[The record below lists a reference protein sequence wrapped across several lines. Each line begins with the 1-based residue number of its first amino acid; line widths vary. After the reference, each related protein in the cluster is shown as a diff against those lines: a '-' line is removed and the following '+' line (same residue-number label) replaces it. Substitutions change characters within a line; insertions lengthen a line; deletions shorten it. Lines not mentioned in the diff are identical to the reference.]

1 MKSLLIWGAGDQGLV
16 TLDCALSMNQYGRI
30 DFLEI
35 KERGSRLM
43 EGCRL
48 YREEDIEPEC
58 FFHSYD
64 EVIVATGDND
74 IREAKCAVLESMGV
88 SLASVIHPLAFIS
101 PSANLE
107 KGCMV
112 FAYAVIH
119 THASVGKSCIINTG
133 AVVEH
138 DCMVGDF
145 VNVCPNAAVAGHCR
159 IGRKSFIGVGASV
172 KDEVAIGEEAIIG
185 AGAAVVREIPDRA
198 TAVGVPARVIR
209 RREY

>member
-16 TLDCALSMNQYGRI
+16 TLDCALAMNQYGRI

-35 KERGSRLM
+35 KERGSRLID
-43 EGCRL
+43 GYRI
-48 YREEDIEPEC
+48 YREEDIELEC
-58 FFHSYD
+58 FFRSYD

-74 IREAKCAVLESMGV
+74 IREAKCAVLNSAGAPV
-88 SLASVIHPLAFIS
+88 ASIIHPRAFIS
-101 PSANLE
+101 PSARLE

-119 THASVGKSCIINTG
+119 THASVGKGCIINTG

-138 DCMVGDF
+138 DCVVGDF
-145 VNVCPNAAVAGHCR
+145 VNVCPNAAAAGHCR

-172 KDEVAIGEEAIIG
+172 KDEVAIGEEAVIG
-185 AGAAVVREIPDRA
+185 AGAAVVRDIPDRA
-198 TAVGVPARVIR
+198 TAVGVPARVIGIR
-209 RREY
+209 P